1 MYKFSRLTRDGKPLI
16 IYKSNKVLN
25 LYNHG
30 MKNMDMNI
38 SLKGQHAMMKRE
50 RLYL

>member
-1 MYKFSRLTRDGKPLI
+1 MEINEEKI
-16 IYKSNKVLN
+16 
-25 LYNHG
+25 
-30 MKNMDMNI
+30 NMDMNI